1 MPIPPIGIE
10 IVAVAEILE
19 RHGAQHLMPRIG
31 LQRHMDGFAGR
42 GPEGQR
48 LDAVGPGQR
57 LGHFLRVI
65 EQPRRLSVEKQ
76 QAFRGIGT
84 GQEPERLPL
93 PGGWHRE
100 SASKPG
106 VPVLFPPGVA
116 DMNRAPGGLV
126 SRLTAP
132 GMVVGLPHIAGDF
145 VQRDQTIFFI
155 GDGHVL
161 HLGHQLFLMD
171 IHHRYAPYLS

>member
-65 EQPRRLSVEKQ
+65 EQPRRLS
-76 QAFRGIGT
+76 A
-84 GQEPERLPL
+84 
-93 PGGWHRE
+93 
-100 SASKPG
+100 
-106 VPVLFPPGVA
+106 
-116 DMNRAPGGLV
+116 
-126 SRLTAP
+126 
-132 GMVVGLPHIAGDF
+132 
-145 VQRDQTIFFI
+145 
-155 GDGHVL
+155 
-161 HLGHQLFLMD
+161 
-171 IHHRYAPYLS
+171 